1 MSRTCTTY
9 RMLARECAGRG
20 GLAQLRA
27 HAISLARISTAM
39 PEIHLP
45 PPSEDAMGFVGGDQG
60 VIRLAVIAL
69 ASASR
74 ILHLPSRSTPA
85 GSVSPSRYASAR
97 LRVSSGR
104 DLYRRWGGAW
114 YSGAGWTSLEHAR
127 VVLILGSQRTGL
139 PHLGVFPSSFPY
151 LGHGLWVL
159 LTSQ

>member
-9 RMLARECAGRG
+9 P
-20 GLAQLRA
+20 QLRA

-45 PPSEDAMGFVGGDQG
+45 PPSEDAMGDQG

-104 DLYRRWGGAW
+104 DLYRRWG
-114 YSGAGWTSLEHAR
+114 HAR

>member
-9 RMLARECAGRG
+9 CMLARECAGRG

-85 GSVSPSRYASAR
+85 GSVSPSRY
-97 LRVSSGR
+97 R
-104 DLYRRWGGAW
+104 DLYRRWGVL
-114 YSGAGWTSLEHAR
+114 GAGWASLEHAR

-139 PHLGVFPSSFPY
+139 PHLGVFPSSFAY
-151 LGHGLWVL
+151 LGHGFWVL